1 VTPLLLLARTVPV
14 EPDGDQGRQWLLD
27 ELGKPV
33 YQQARPTW
41 FDLVSKAILDWLGD
55 LLAGASSGSGAVAL
69 VLVVLLVAA
78 LLVGA
83 FLVFGRP
90 ALNRRSRA
98 GDALFG
104 EDDSRHAAELRASAE
119 RAAAAG
125 DFTTAIEELFRALA
139 RGLAERTLVDLYP
152 GMTAHGF
159 ARDAARPFPD
169 SADRL
174 AAVAADF
181 DAVRYLGGTGTG
193 EQYRRVAELERE
205 LRTARP
211 AGLVAS

>member
-1 VTPLLLLARTVPV
+1 MTPLLLLARTVPV
-14 EPDGDQGRQWLLD
+14 EPDGDQGRQWMLD

-41 FDLVSKAILDWLGD
+41 FDLASKAILDWLRD

-69 VLVVLLVAA
+69 VLVVLLLAA

-90 ALNRRSRA
+90 ALNRRSR
-98 GDALFG
+98 GSDALFG
-104 EDDSRHAAELRASAE
+104 EDDSRQVAELRASAE
-119 RAAAAG
+119 RAASSG

-139 RGLAERTLVDLYP
+139 RGLAERTLLDLYP

-159 ARDAARPFPD
+159 ARDAARPFPEH
-169 SADRL
+169 ADRL

-181 DAVRYLGGTGTG
+181 DAVRYLGGTGTA
-193 EQYRRVAELERE
+193 EQYRRLAELERE

-211 AGLVAS
+211 AGLVAA

>member
-33 YQQARPTW
+33 YQAARPTW
-41 FDLVSKAILDWLGD
+41 FDLLSQAILDWLRD
-55 LLAGASSGSGAVAL
+55 VLAGASSGSGAVAL
-69 VLVVLLVAA
+69 VLVVLVVAA

-98 GDALFG
+98 AAALFG
-104 EDDSRHAAELRASAE
+104 DDDARAADELRASAE
-119 RAAAAG
+119 RAASAG
-125 DFTTAIEELFRALA
+125 DYTTAIIELFRALA
-139 RGLAERTLVDLYP
+139 RGLAGRTLVDLYP
-152 GMTAHGF
+152 GMTARGF
-159 ARDAARPFPD
+159 AREAARPFP
-169 SADRL
+169 AHEERL
-174 AAVAADF
+174 GAVAADF
-181 DAVRYLGGTGTG
+181 DAVRYLGRAGT
-193 EQYRRVAELERE
+193 EDQFRRVAELERE
-205 LRTARP
+205 LRAARP

>member
-1 VTPLLLLARTVPV
+1 MTPVPLLAAKVPV
-14 EPDGDQGRQWLLD
+14 EPDGDEGRRWLLD

-33 YQQARPTW
+33 YQEARPTW
-41 FDLVSKAILDWLGD
+41 FDLVSQAIIDWIND
-55 LLAGASSGSGAVAL
+55 LLAGATSGSGAVAL
-69 VLVVLLVAA
+69 VIVVLIVAA

-104 EDDSRHAAELRASAE
+104 EDDTRVAAELRSSAE
-119 RAAAAG
+119 RAASAG
-125 DFTTAIEELFRALA
+125 DFTTAIQELFRALA
-139 RGLAERTLVDLYP
+139 RGMAERTLLDLYP
-152 GMTAHGF
+152 GMTARGF
-159 ARDAARPFPD
+159 AREAARPFPGH
-169 SADRL
+169 AEQL

-181 DAVRYLGGTGTG
+181 DAVRYLGRAGTE